1 MNLTSKLLITAMA
14 TLFITGCMTIDPL
27 TGEEKLTGTSKT
39 AMTGA
44 AIGGILGM
52 ALSKNDRKKGAILGA
67 GIGALSGA
75 AVGTYMDKQEA
86 ALRDRLAGTGVS
98 VTRDGD
104 NLILNLPSNIT
115 FASGQAD
122 LTSDFTKTLEGVV
135 VVLEEF
141 ESTLITI
148 DGHTD
153 SVGSMEYNQSL
164 SERRAMSV
172 AHYVSA
178 KGIQLARI
186 AAYGH
191 GEEQPIASND
201 SAEGRAEN
209 RRVMLTLEPITSE

>member
-1 MNLTSKLLITAMA
+1 MKMTLTILTALITAS
-14 TLFITGCMTIDPL
+14 LFTGCMTIDPL
-27 TGEEKLTGTSKT
+27 TGEEKLAGTSKT

-75 AVGTYMDKQEA
+75 AVGSYMDKQEA
-86 ALRDRLAGTGVS
+86 VLRDRLAGTGVS
-98 VTRDGD
+98 VTRVGD

-122 LTSDFTKTLEGVV
+122 LTADFTKTLDGVL
-135 VVLEEF
+135 VVLEEY

-153 SVGSMEYNQSL
+153 SVGSMEYNQGL

-172 AHYVSA
+172 ARYLSN
-178 KGIQLARI
+178 KGIQIARF

-201 SAEGRAEN
+201 TAEGRAAN
-209 RRVMLTLEPITSE
+209 RRVMLTLEPIT